1 VKKTL
6 ATIIYFTLSL
16 TLISISYTISFFS
29 DTETSTNNLLGIT
42 TLSSDNLLIN
52 EVMYDPT
59 QKDNFNE
66 WIELYNPTNNPV
78 DVDGWRIVD
87 NNEEDLIEGDDV
99 NGNGTT
105 IIPPHGYAIIT
116 DSNTLVY
123 DNFTIPENAIKL
135 RVEDNDIG
143 NDLGN
148 KNDKI
153 ILKNAT
159 GSMIDAI
166 EWGSDYSDVPGSPIP
181 DVNEGYSIARYT
193 NVDTDDTLADF
204 YDEDNPTPGSENM

>member
-1 VKKTL
+1 
-6 ATIIYFTLSL
+6 
-16 TLISISYTISFFS
+16 
-29 DTETSTNNLLGIT
+29 
-42 TLSSDNLLIN
+42 
-52 EVMYDPT
+52 PT
-59 QKDNFNE
+59 QNDNFNE

-105 IIPPHGYAIIT
+105 IIPPHSYAIIT
-116 DSNTLVY
+116 DSNTHVY
-123 DNFTIPENAIKL
+123 DSFTIPENAVKL
-135 RVEDNDIG
+135 HVEDSSIG
-143 NDLGN
+143 NNLGN
-148 KNDKI
+148 TEDKL

-159 GSMIDAI
+159 GAIVDAI

-181 DVNEGYSIARYT
+181 NVNQGHSIARYT
-193 NVDTDDTLADF
+193 NIDTDNTLVDF